1 MLPLARLAS
10 ALLFVSLAQQV
21 QADEAALDAIH
32 QKIVAKYAKVE
43 HLTSVEL
50 TQVLRDP
57 GKAKDYV
64 LFDVRE
70 VDEHRVSHLKNATQI
85 KPGIW
90 TSTFMRKHG
99 DRIKGKTVI
108 FYCSVG
114 RRSSYAASYLQDTL
128 KKYGAKQVMNL
139 KGGIFSWHNQKRE
152 LTDGAAHTPFVHPYN
167 EYWGRL
173 VERRTLTRFKPEPS
187 PFANPET
194 SSAATPSASTQTS
207 Q

>member
-128 KKYGAKQVMNL
+128 KKNGAKQVMNL